1 MASYDNVLRVLN
13 YESVSNKFCTKRVPC
28 EFSAEDRVYDCSVN
42 RSNYTPK
49 AILIYFC
56 LESDMV
62 TVEVQGVAGSREV
75 TCPSDARSCS
85 IVVVDEA
92 RIQRSQAFKNQW
104 SRFDLNGDVA

>member
-1 MASYDNVLRVLN
+1 MGKLSFIGDGGLDHAMAIRLHTNKILN
-13 YESVSNKFCTKRVPC
+13 MNKHISFP
-28 EFSAEDRVYDCSVN
+28 
-42 RSNYTPK
+42 
-49 AILIYFC
+49 
-56 LESDMV
+56 SDMV

>member
-1 MASYDNVLRVLN
+1 MFSWC
-13 YESVSNKFCTKRVPC
+13 SSCTQIP
-28 EFSAEDRVYDCSVN
+28 ATHGHAN
-42 RSNYTPK
+42 RHRQPPATTHR
-49 AILIYFC
+49 
-56 LESDMV
+56 SDMV